1 MSITETATG
10 KPATVASLV
19 VRITPLLHSATS
31 VEVPPMSN
39 VITFLIPAD
48 CAARNAPTTPPE
60 GPERIVRTG
69 SLAATSAEMLP
80 PDDCIT
86 RRLRRFLAADERGLL
101 RPDLLSLS
109 KYRPINGCR

>member
-19 VRITPLLHSATS
+19 VRIAPLLHNATS

-39 VITFLIPAD
+39 VITFWIPAD
-48 CAARNAPTTPPE
+48 WAARNAPTTPPE

-69 SLAATSAEMLP
+69 SLAATSAEILP
-80 PDDCIT
+80 PDDCMT
-86 RRLRRFLAADERGLL
+86 RRLSFELCALGFDSLL
-101 RPDLLSLS
+101 R
-109 KYRPINGCR
+109 